1 MSPDSPREAADDN
14 SATSPPPPT
23 PATALVPTIPAWWW
37 SSVIAV
43 GALAS
48 LVGWWLHPTDPLTW
62 ALVPYTMLG
71 NSLAMVP
78 YDWFLPAYVV
88 AHDPVN
94 GVLIAVAA
102 NVLVEFWNMDMLARL
117 LQREGTATFRNHA
130 VTGRLLGWFQRAPW
144 WTLVIAG
151 AAPVIPFYPCR
162 FLATLAHYPMWRYQL
177 AVAVGRG
184 VRYTA
189 LAGLGLL
196 LPIPPVAYFVV
207 GLGMLAFFAYNVFQQ
222 RRRSAR

>member
-1 MSPDSPREAADDN
+1 MSPDSLNELQDHITDA
-14 SATSPPPPT
+14 PPPQPT
-23 PATALVPTIPAWWW
+23 TPTAPLPTVPVWWW

-48 LVGWWLHPTDPLTW
+48 LAGWVLHPSDPLTW

-88 AHDPVN
+88 AHDPVT
-94 GVLIAVAA
+94 GVVVAVAA

-117 LQREGTATFRNHA
+117 LQRQGTATFRSHA
-130 VTGRLLGWFQRAPW
+130 VTGRLLGWFDRAPW

-151 AAPVIPFYPCR
+151 AAPVIPFYPFR

-184 VRYTA
+184 VRYIA

-196 LPIPPVAYFVV
+196 LPIPPIAYFAV
-207 GLGMLAFFAYNVFQQ
+207 GLIMLAVFAYNIVQQ
-222 RRRSAR
+222 RRRGTG